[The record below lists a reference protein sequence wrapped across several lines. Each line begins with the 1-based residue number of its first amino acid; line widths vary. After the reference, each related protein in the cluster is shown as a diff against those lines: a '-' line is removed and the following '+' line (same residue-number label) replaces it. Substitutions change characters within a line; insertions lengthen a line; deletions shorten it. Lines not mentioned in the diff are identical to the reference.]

1 MGTAGDGDSH
11 RHHLPVPKPR
21 RGNRGRG
28 VADLGGWV
36 AAGLPLDLVPSSA
49 RGSTSFSATSVS
61 TEKVG
66 STMKSMKPAAG
77 KGHGGH
83 GEGTRW

>member
-1 MGTAGDGDSH
+1 M
-11 RHHLPVPKPR
+11 
-21 RGNRGRG
+21 
-28 VADLGGWV
+28 ADLGGWV

-83 GEGTRW
+83 GEGTRQRRGRALAGDRLGTLTDLRLGHQR